1 MSNKKP
7 ITIFLLAALP
17 VVIVL
22 GYYSFSYFTQPR
34 FTVINSSSEQV
45 VVRAHWR
52 EEERVLGQLAP
63 GKSITFTVN
72 DEAAMSFTAEFPSG
86 DKLESTGIYF
96 TTSTKVIAEI
106 SAKEIKVQYGFE
118 T

>member
-1 MSNKKP
+1 M
-7 ITIFLLAALP
+7 AALA

-22 GYYSFSYFTQPR
+22 GYYGFYYLTEPR

-45 VVRAHWR
+45 LVRAYWR
-52 EEERVLGQLAP
+52 EEEKVLGQLSP

-86 DKLESTGIYF
+86 NKLESTGIYF
-96 TTSTKVIAEI
+96 TTSTKVVAEI